1 MVGLMGFNSPELTSE
16 QKQYY
21 EFLQGMVDA
30 SERANEAISAAIVDG
45 ISNSIQYLA
54 DCLAGLEEFDGGT
67 LLRSLL
73 SPLAEACIQI
83 GELVMATGFA
93 SDAFQKSIT
102 NPYAAIAAGAALIA
116 VGAIAKA
123 GMNAAVKNVGSGGG
137 YSTSV
142 ASSAY
147 TSNASNPSSFGR
159 EMEVKVTG
167 TLTANGSQLVA
178 VLNNEHNRNSYTT

>member
-1 MVGLMGFNSPELTSE
+1 MHRRQLDGEHHGAHAGG
-16 QKQYY
+16 
-21 EFLQGMVDA
+21 QGAGGHRQQIPGQTVPPQ
-30 SERANEAISAAIVDG
+30 AA
-45 ISNSIQYLA
+45 
-54 DCLAGLEEFDGGT
+54 
-67 LLRSLL
+67 LLD
-73 SPLAEACIQI
+73 PLAEACIKI
-83 GELVMATGFA
+83 GGLVMATGFA

>member
-1 MVGLMGFNSPELTSE
+1 MPELTSE

-30 SERANEAISAAIVDG
+30 SERANEAIRDALVDG

-54 DCLAGLEEFDGGT
+54 DCFMGLEEFNGAG
-67 LLRSLL
+67 LL
-73 SPLAEACIQI
+73 SALLTPLANVAVEMGEILIAQGIGVEACKKALESLN
-83 GELVMATGFA
+83 G
-93 SDAFQKSIT
+93 
-102 NPYAAIAAGAALIA
+102 YAAIAAGVALVTIGAA
-116 VGAIAKA
+116 AKA
-123 GMNAAVKNVGSGGG
+123 GLRGAVSRATGGG

>member
-1 MVGLMGFNSPELTSE
+1 M
-16 QKQYY
+16 
-21 EFLQGMVDA
+21 
-30 SERANEAISAAIVDG
+30 
-45 ISNSIQYLA
+45 
-54 DCLAGLEEFDGGT
+54 
-67 LLRSLL
+67 
-73 SPLAEACIQI
+73 
-83 GELVMATGFA
+83 GELIMAQGLA
-93 SDAFQKSIT
+93 SKAFQESLS

-116 VGAIAKA
+116 VGALVKA
-123 GMNAAVKNVGSGGG
+123 GLNSAIKSVSGGG